1 MRAQVRLLEYLVR
14 MWDPDQQVFNVGAHT
29 LSIDIEDIYFLTGLS
44 RCGYYVSL
52 TGSRGGGLKMS
63 EYCNQYCV
71 PEAERKKGKVAIWGV
86 TDLTLRTILFMIAR
100 MAGSSAPHMALQSYF
115 QYAIECTEPRVF
127 NWADAV
133 LRSIKRQLTKCRRGE
148 LKQFG
153 YGSLLVSFF
162 LERVPVF
169 RLQVEWDFPGPR
181 DPRMLRWCR
190 LMARHVAGPIVKYDD
205 IFFDWLQNQML
216 MVDDYAYAG
225 LDFRG
230 DPDLA
235 LPEDAQWGDL
245 GKKYTHFLFLNV
257 FEF

>member
-1 MRAQVRLLEYLVR
+1 
-14 MWDPDQQVFNVGAHT
+14 
-29 LSIDIEDIYFLTGLS
+29 
-44 RCGYYVSL
+44 
-52 TGSRGGGLKMS
+52 
-63 EYCNQYCV
+63 
-71 PEAERKKGKVAIWGV
+71 
-86 TDLTLRTILFMIAR
+86 LTLRTILFTIAQ
-100 MAGSSAPHMALQSYF
+100 MAGSYAPHMALQSYF

-127 NWADAV
+127 NWADVV

-169 RLQVEWDFPGPR
+169 RLQVEWNFLGPR

-245 GKKYTHFLFLNV
+245 GKKYTQFLFLNV
-257 FEF
+257 FYFLFFIIFKCFLFYIFIQRLTQNVG